1 VEGHIEGSPYL
12 LPPKGEEEILEAH
25 PMLSLLRVERKYWKL
40 LSLLKRGRMPITLS
54 LWERA
59 RVRGKKSEE
68 QIISLRN

>member
-1 VEGHIEGSPYL
+1 
-12 LPPKGEEEILEAH
+12 
-25 PMLSLLRVERKYWKL
+25 MLSLLRVERKYWKL